1 MTPSGSSACFS
12 HPLDDPSQL
21 LSLCFS
27 PRISDRTRALRT
39 LAHSTVPPNVLVP
52 VLLGLMKDPYPL
64 VRRAALEGLCGICVS
79 GNIVVDGIGV
89 VEGCYWSAVGMIR
102 DGEECVRVSA
112 VRAVTEWG
120 IMLIDSK
127 DGEDKRDC
135 TDHLFLLL
143 CSIVRDMSVSVRLE
157 GFYSLG
163 KIKQV
168 SEGILLQSLSKRI
181 LSSLKGK
188 KPLSR
193 CSAKSNKLRAF
204 SAAGAFVHGLEDEC
218 SEVRRA
224 ACISL
229 RGHISLSSR
238 FADEAV
244 TLLLD
249 VQNDD
254 SELVRLEVLEA
265 LHHVI
270 KCDDLKMQQVL
281 TQMNSYEQKK
291 TCAASSVLEK
301 LFRSLADRSPQ
312 IRVGALKILGAMKI
326 ATLQSYKLSVESLL
340 DGLEQYPQNE
350 AEFLLALFESVRI
363 NGGHA
368 VSIIQDICHKVRSAC
383 DKLDFDEP
391 QAIGLLVMA
400 LSASLYHEECLRQ
413 IPESIFSYQAVYF
426 GRISAILGDV
436 VNKDALLNHLCCS
449 RGLEHASKDKFQTE
463 TEGSSLNT
471 DVMMQGGSIGTSSL
485 KASDGDSENWSLS
498 MCTKCQQ
505 LSSVESWKSIKL
517 SFKSIKISW
526 ELIKSGS
533 VSEALNLLRSC
544 KEEFKSLTNDSLDF
558 ASISVFGLRYICLI
572 KSLAKL
578 WEYCELSQK
587 YSPGMGQVDVV
598 LVKSLRALLE
608 LRYRFSGL
616 SKDDELYLIE
626 LELLIHVL
634 KLVRF
639 QICCRTVKK
648 LIGAVS
654 RAVHMCDAN
663 SLVPSELIRGLA
675 KLSQVDTGSIT
686 KLLCSPL
693 HLMKLLESCSLKDFA
708 HLDKIRHKKAELLI
722 PGYDAENPFT
732 FIPGL
737 PVGVTLEVS
746 LYNATSEDR
755 LWIKLS
761 LDEFSEFVYL
771 DNDVQDCEEVVP
783 TTITAVFY
791 GTPNAGNFRLRII
804 VGVECLSEDLS
815 AVKHHGGPKYPL
827 IYLSSERVVYFMLHS
842 RGARIDI

>member
-1 MTPSGSSACFS
+1 MVPSNPNHLIS

-39 LAHSTVPPNVLVP
+39 LAHSTVPPSVLVP
-52 VLLGLMKDPYPL
+52 VLLGMMKDPYPL
-64 VRRAALEGLCGICVS
+64 VRRAALEGLCGICVP
-79 GNIVVDGIGV
+79 GNIVVDDIGV
-89 VEGCYWSAVGMIR
+89 VEGCYRSAVGMIS
-102 DGEECVRVSA
+102 DGEDCVRVSA
-112 VRAVTEWG
+112 VRAVTVWG

-135 TDHLFLLL
+135 TDQLFLLL
-143 CSIVRDMSVSVRLE
+143 CSVVRDMSVSVRLE

-163 KIKQV
+163 NIKQV

-193 CSAKSNKLRAF
+193 CSAKSNKLCAF
-204 SAAGAFVHGLEDEC
+204 SAAGSFVHGLEDEF

-238 FADEAV
+238 FAGEAV
-244 TLLLD
+244 TLFLD

-281 TQMNSYEQKK
+281 TQALLS
-291 TCAASSVLEK
+291 
-301 LFRSLADRSPQ
+301 SLADRSPQ
-312 IRVGALKILGAMKI
+312 IRVEALKILGAMKI

-340 DGLEQYPQNE
+340 DGLEQYPQNG
-350 AEFLLALFESVRI
+350 AEFLLALFKSVRI

-368 VSIIQDICHKVRSAC
+368 VSIIQDICHKIRCAC

-391 QAIGLLVMA
+391 RAIGLLVMA
-400 LSASLYHEECLRQ
+400 LSASLYHEECLRR
-413 IPESIFSYQAVYF
+413 IPESIFSYLAVYF
-426 GRISAILGDV
+426 GRISAILVDV
-436 VNKDALLNHLCCS
+436 VDKDSLLNHLCCS
-449 RGLEHASKDKFQTE
+449 GGLRHASKDKFQTD
-463 TEGSSLNT
+463 TEGSSLDT
-471 DVMMQGGSIGTSSL
+471 DVMTQGGFIGTSTL
-485 KASDGDSENWSLS
+485 KASDGGSENWSLS
-498 MCTKCQQ
+498 VCTKCQQ

-517 SFKSIKISW
+517 SLESIKISW

-533 VSEALNLLRSC
+533 VSEELNVLRTC

-578 WEYCELSQK
+578 WEYSELSQK
-587 YSPGMGQVDVV
+587 CPGMGQVDVV
-598 LVKSLRALLE
+598 LVKSLRALLV
-608 LRYRFSGL
+608 LRYRFSGF

-626 LELLIHVL
+626 LELLIYVL

-639 QICCRTVKK
+639 QICCRTGKK

-663 SLVPSELIRGLA
+663 SLVPSELIRGLT

-686 KLLCSPL
+686 MLLCSPL
-693 HLMKLLESCSLKDFA
+693 HLMKLLESFSLKDFA

-722 PGYDAENPFT
+722 PGYNAENPFT

-737 PVGVTLEVS
+737 PVGITLEVS

-755 LWIKLS
+755 LWLKLS

-771 DNDVQDCEEVVP
+771 DKDVQDSEEVVP
-783 TTITAVFY
+783 TKITAVFY
-791 GTPNAGNFRLRII
+791 GTPDAGDFRLRII

-815 AVKHHGGPKYPL
+815 AVKNHGGPKYPL
-827 IYLSSERVVYFMLHS
+827 IYLSSEREVYFTLHS
-842 RGARIDI
+842 RRARMDI